1 MSSLELLTHPMIPGA
16 TLTRI
21 IKMSPEEERHL
32 HNVEKAIWACDADIN
47 TARQKETCIPALLN
61 GIDAAARLRSSL
73 AGATSLNNQETYIA
87 FLETAIPTA
96 SKSGTEL
103 ELFSR
108 QKKKQITISIS
119 QTIYQIRCIVVH
131 ENENLDEAEGVTH
144 MVRLRWE
151 AHTGDFICLCE
162 PTDYVVVNALTLMSR
177 LREILSLFVSG
188 LKSMK
193 TARETG
199 KVSFSINL
207 ELGKPRTEIPNRPS
221 PTQDVS

>member
-1 MSSLELLTHPMIPGA
+1 MNSLDRLTHPMIPGVM
-16 TLTRI
+16 LTRI
-21 IKMSPEEERHL
+21 IKMSPEEERL
-32 HNVEKAIWACDADIN
+32 LQNVEKAIWSCDADIN
-47 TARQKETCIPALLN
+47 TTRQKDACIPTLLN
-61 GIDAAARLRSSL
+61 GIDAAAKLRGSL
-73 AGATSLNNQETYIA
+73 AGTIGLNNQETFVE

-96 SKSGTEL
+96 NMSGTVL
-103 ELFSR
+103 TLFSR
-108 QKKKQITISIS
+108 RNKKEIIISIS
-119 QTIYQIRCIVVH
+119 QLIYQIRCIVVH

-151 AHTGDFICLCE
+151 AHSGDLICLCE
-162 PTDYVVVNALTLMSR
+162 PTDYVIVNAFTLMKR

-207 ELGKPRTEIPNRPS
+207 ELGKPRTEIPN
-221 PTQDVS
+221 